1 MAKWEKDS
9 AEFQMFGEYY
19 TLVKKWYDG
28 FKDLKQADEYTN
40 EINAFCVKYQKTN
53 KKCAR
58 LSRELVLALDKVVTE
73 FYNQASI

>member
-28 FKDLKQADEYTN
+28 FTDLKQAEEFTN
-40 EINAFCVKYQKTN
+40 DINSFCMKYQQTN
-53 KKCAR
+53 KKCAA
-58 LSRELVLALDKVVTE
+58 LSKKLALTLDSFAAE
-73 FYNQASI
+73 NFYKQI